1 MTIPVGT
8 KLGRYQIRAELGA
21 GGMGEVYL
29 AEDLKLLRRTAL
41 KVLSAE
47 FCEDDLRSARFLRE
61 AQAAS
66 ALNHPNICTIYEIN
80 DDHRPPF
87 IAMEYIEGET
97 LAEKIKAGGLEIGE
111 ILRLTLQLAGA
122 LSDAHAH
129 GIIHRDIKPA
139 NIIVTHGGQVK
150 ILDFG
155 IAKRVTAESE
165 AETQQDLTRAGLIA
179 GTVGY
184 MSPEQ
189 ARGFTVDARTD
200 VWSVGVVLYEMLT
213 LRQPF
218 AEATNSDTLAAVL
231 RSEPESLRRFN
242 GAIPYELER
251 IVLKALSKDRNERYA
266 GAKELFD
273 DLKQLKRQLELPPD
287 LEHRGTPLRQREAET
302 QLFKAVN
309 IEELSHLPPHKLS
322 TQHTRLVGRSKEI
335 SQIKD
340 CLRQPDVR
348 LLTLTGVGGTGKT
361 TLAQAVAGDMLAEFS
376 NGVFFVELAAIA
388 QPELMASTIAHTLGV
403 VEAGGKPPL
412 EALKDH
418 LREKHLLLVLDNFE
432 QVLPAAADIAELLP
446 VGPVKILVT
455 SRAVLHLSAEHE
467 FIVSP
472 LAVPTENT
480 SSSLEDLENI
490 DSVRLF
496 VERAR
501 SVRSDFEL
509 TEENAASIAEI
520 CTRLDGLPLAIELA
534 AARIKILTP
543 QTIRAKLGNSLN
555 LLTGGPLDLP
565 ARQQTMRGAVEWS
578 FDLLTEEEK
587 RLFRQLA
594 VFAGG
599 FTLEAAEAICDGVST
614 DEFGVL
620 DLITSLLDKS
630 LLVSKSNANR
640 ELRFRMLGVIREYAG
655 EVLEASGDAEAMRER
670 HAIYFLAL
678 GEADLYLDSAKA
690 NQWLNRLREERYNL
704 RSALRWSLVNDPE
717 VAARLAAGLRNFWI
731 LEGYLTEGR
740 EWLEEALRRSNEV
753 PASVRRRV
761 LIAAGSMAQLQG
773 DREKARNLYAEGLA
787 ESRAAGDMHQLALAT
802 RGLGATAYLQGDF
815 RAARE
820 YVEEAL
826 LISRE
831 LNDKFAIAASLNRL
845 GDLARVEENFAA
857 AQILFEDS
865 IAIVR
870 QLGNVNAVSNGLTNL
885 GAVAFALAD
894 YQNAG
899 AYFTEALM
907 TAREFGGKIVVSH
920 ALDGLAALAVER
932 GDSERAARLAGAA
945 EELRQVIGFQREPA
959 ETRFRDAY
967 LTKLRR
973 TLSEPT
979 LSVAHEAGRKLRLNE
994 AVALALTT
1002 EARRTPERMISA
1014 AN

>member
-1 MTIPVGT
+1 MMFPAGT
-8 KLGRYQIRAELGA
+8 KLGRYQIRSQIGA

-29 AEDLKLLRRTAL
+29 AEDLKLLRQIAL

-80 DDHRPPF
+80 DEHRPPF
-87 IAMEYIEGET
+87 IVMEYVEGET
-97 LAEKIKAGGLEIGE
+97 LAERIKAGGFEIAE
-111 ILRLTLQLAGA
+111 ILRLTSQLAGA

-139 NIIVTHGGQVK
+139 NIIVTQGGQLK

-155 IAKRVTAESE
+155 IAKRLTSESE
-165 AETQQDLTRAGLIA
+165 AETQADLTHAGFIA

-189 ARGFTVDARTD
+189 ARGLPVDARTD

-213 LRQPF
+213 LRHPF

-231 RSEPESLRRFN
+231 RSEPESLRTFN
-242 GAIPYELER
+242 GAIPQELER
-251 IVLKALSKDRNERYA
+251 IVLKALCKDRAERYA
-266 GAKELFD
+266 GAKELFA
-273 DLKQLKRQLELPPD
+273 DLKQVRRQLELAPD
-287 LEHRGTPLRQREAET
+287 RQRSSTPRRQREADT

-309 IEELSHLPPHKLS
+309 LEELSHLPPHKLS
-322 TQHTRLVGRSKEI
+322 TQHKKLVGRSKEI
-335 SQIKD
+335 GQIKEY
-340 CLRQPDVR
+340 LRQPEVR
-348 LLTLTGVGGTGKT
+348 LMTLTGVGGTGKT

-432 QVLPAAADIAELLP
+432 QVLPAAADIAELLA

-455 SRAVLHLSAEHE
+455 SRAVLHLSAELE
-467 FIVSP
+467 FTVSP

-480 SSSLEDLENI
+480 SSSLAELENI

-509 TEENAASIAEI
+509 TEENAASVAEI

-543 QTIRAKLGNSLN
+543 QAIQAKLGNSLN

-578 FDLLTEEEK
+578 YDLLTEDEK

-599 FTLEAAEAICDGVST
+599 FTIEAAEAICDGVSSE
-614 DEFGVL
+614 EFGVL
-620 DLITSLLDKS
+620 DLITSLVDKS
-630 LLVSKSNANR
+630 LLVSNSHANR
-640 ELRFRMLGVIREYAG
+640 DLRFRMLGVIREYAG
-655 EVLEASGDAEAMRER
+655 EVLEVSGDAEAMRER

-690 NQWLNRLREERYNL
+690 NQWINRLREERYNL

-717 VAARLAAGLRNFWI
+717 VAARLAAGLRTFWI

-753 PASVRRRV
+753 PASVRRKV

-773 DREKARNLYAEGLA
+773 DREKARNLYAEGVA
-787 ESRAAGDMHQLALAT
+787 ESRAAGDLYQLALAT

-831 LNDKFAIAASLNRL
+831 LNDRFAIAASLNRL

-857 AQILFEDS
+857 AQMFFEDS
-865 IAIVR
+865 IAILR
-870 QLGNVNAVSNGLTNL
+870 QLGNINAASNGLTNL

-894 YQNAG
+894 YEHAG
-899 AYFTEALM
+899 AYFAEALM
-907 TAREFGGKIVVSH
+907 SAQEFGGKIVVSH

-967 LTKLRR
+967 LSKLRR

-979 LSVAHEAGRKLRLNE
+979 LSVAHEAGRKLKLNE
-994 AVALALTT
+994 AVALALT
-1002 EARRTPERMISA
+1002 EDARRAPEKKISA
-1014 AN
+1014 AK